1 MGRLLGVYSDWNGF
15 AAALCQ
21 TVSAVGIKGVNL
33 AKTCL
38 IRRRN
43 VSGNLNMRTHRTE
56 FFLGTKVSPTDDI

>member
-1 MGRLLGVYSDWNGF
+1 
-15 AAALCQ
+15 
-21 TVSAVGIKGVNL
+21 VNL